1 MKRKKTNPKK
11 PIVRYKKNLKL
22 AALACIGAA
31 AIIFGALRLSPR
43 AYRPLT
49 PDNPDEVSPYLT
61 HKLGPDF
68 FNQIQLLEPFELLVE
83 QHGLNDIISRD
94 DWPQDFGEI
103 TASTPTFL
111 FEKDTIYLM
120 TQITYHGLSAML
132 TITAQPIQDKQGRIN
147 MNIQSVRLGLVP
159 FTAIAAR
166 IAQHA
171 LADAEE
177 ELAEEPEVKAIL
189 HAIATNTPFDP
200 VFNIDGRR
208 IWINSFSLQPAAL
221 RLQMVPENKAVYY

>member
-1 MKRKKTNPKK
+1 
-11 PIVRYKKNLKL
+11 
-22 AALACIGAA
+22 
-31 AIIFGALRLSPR
+31 
-43 AYRPLT
+43 
-49 PDNPDEVSPYLT
+49 
-61 HKLGPDF
+61 
-68 FNQIQLLEPFELLVE
+68 
-83 QHGLNDIISRD
+83 
-94 DWPQDFGEI
+94 
-103 TASTPTFL
+103 
-111 FEKDTIYLM
+111 M

-159 FTAIAAR
+159 FTPIAAR

-177 ELAEEPEVKAIL
+177 ELSEEPEVKAIL

-208 IWINSFSLQPAAL
+208 IWINSFTLQPAAL
-221 RLQMVPENKAVYY
+221 RLQMVPENKAVYKY